1 MIEKLDLNVAHKR
14 SLKNSIV
21 RRSKVSRALLNAVA
35 TILLALYTV
44 AGSAQE
50 VPGLPQPSLGVA
62 WYPEQWPEE
71 RWDVDLAM
79 MRAAGMDW
87 VRIGEFSWS
96 TMEPSEGEYALDWLE
111 RAVRAAERHDLKV
124 VLGTPTAAPPAWL
137 TEKYPDV
144 LRVNRDGQVAEHGYR
159 AHFNWTSPRY
169 RALAANIVAR
179 MGERFGRDPNV
190 VAWQIDNEYDLE
202 SFGEA
207 DRERFQRWLAQRYGS
222 PATINK
228 LWTTAYW
235 SQTYDAFSQVPIPT
249 ASGANPGL
257 MLAWRRFVTEGWRDY
272 QAAQLDVLRSHVE
285 PRQKITT
292 NLLGLREAF
301 DMRTVT
307 ADLDFA
313 SWDYYVGSGRF
324 NLGSNGFYHDLIRGL
339 KRRNFWVMETQPGQV
354 NWSGLNRTPERGEL
368 RAMAWS
374 AVGHGADAI
383 GYWQW
388 RSALNGQEQ
397 YHGVLVGSDG
407 EPHPVLTEVAEIGA
421 EFDRAQ
427 DVLAG
432 TSVRADVAVL
442 HDFPSRWAW
451 NNQRHHAEFDPVAVM
466 IRYHEAARRLVRA
479 VDVVAPTESLQDY
492 RVVFAPTLHL
502 VTPEAADNLRR
513 YVESG
518 GTLVLG
524 PRSGMKDAENALSP
538 LGQPGALL
546 DLVGAKV
553 RSFHALAEPV
563 PITGA
568 VSGDAVLW
576 ADVLAPIE
584 PDVEVLAR
592 YGIAGGWVDGQPA
605 IVSRRVGAGSVIY
618 VGADLNDLAT
628 STLVTRT
635 LAASGVPAVL
645 PNVPDNV
652 EVLLREGADKHTL
665 IIVERGEGPADIDL
679 PAPMHDVLANRTV
692 RQVTLPRY
700 GVAVL
705 AER

>member
-1 MIEKLDLNVAHKR
+1 MKKLICGNLRPTTLYCSAATR
-14 SLKNSIV
+14 PQIF
-21 RRSKVSRALLNAVA
+21 RALGRAVA
-35 TILLALYTV
+35 SALLALCPV
-44 AGSAQE
+44 AASAQV
-50 VPGLPQPSLGVA
+50 VPDVPQPSLGVA

-71 RWDVDLAM
+71 RWEVDLKM

-87 VRIGEFSWS
+87 VRIAEFSWS
-96 TMEPSEGEYALDWLE
+96 TIEPREAEYHLDWLE
-111 RAVRAAERHDLKV
+111 RAVRAAERHGLKV
-124 VLGTPTAAPPAWL
+124 VIGTPTAAPPAWL
-137 TEKYPDV
+137 TAKYPDV
-144 LRVNRDGQVAEHGYR
+144 LRVDRDGQVAEHGYR
-159 AHFNWTSPRY
+159 AHFNWSSPRY
-169 RALAANIVAR
+169 RQLGAKVVSR
-179 MGERFGRDPNV
+179 MAERFGRDPNV
-190 VAWQIDNEYDLE
+190 VAWQIDNEYDQE
-202 SFGEA
+202 SFGSA
-207 DRERFQRWLAQRYGS
+207 DRARFQRWLAERYGE
-222 PATINK
+222 PATINR

-235 SQTYDAFSQVPIPT
+235 SQTYDDWSQVPIPA

-257 MLAWRRFVTEGWRDY
+257 ALAWRHFVTEGWRDY
-272 QAAQLDVLRSHVE
+272 QAAQVDVLRSHLE

-324 NLGSNGFYHDLIRGL
+324 NPGSNGFYHDLIRGL

-354 NWSGLNRTPERGEL
+354 NWSRFNRTPERGEL

-374 AVGHGADAI
+374 AVGHGADSI

-407 EPHPVLTEVAEIGA
+407 EPHPVLTEVAEIGT
-421 EFDRAQ
+421 EFDRAE

-432 TSVRADVAVL
+432 TAVRADVALL

-466 IRYHEAARRLVRA
+466 IGYHEAARRLVRV
-479 VDVVAPTESLQDY
+479 VDVVAPIEPLEGY
-492 RVVFAPTLHL
+492 HVVFAPALHL
-502 VTPEAADNLRR
+502 VTQEAADNLTR

-553 RSFHALAEPV
+553 RSFHALDEPV
-563 PITGA
+563 PITG
-568 VSGDAVLW
+568 VLSGNAVLW
-576 ADVLAPIE
+576 ADLLAPTE
-584 PDVEVLAR
+584 PDVHVLAR
-592 YGIAGGWVDGQPA
+592 YGAAGGWVDGQPA

-618 VGADLNDLAT
+618 VGADLDDLAT
-628 STLVTRT
+628 SALVTRT
-635 LAASGVPAVL
+635 LANSGVPAVL
-645 PNVPDNV
+645 PNAPENV
-652 EVLLREGADKHTL
+652 EVLLREGAGKRTL
-665 IIVERGEGPADIDL
+665 IIVERGEGPADIAL

-705 AER
+705 TER